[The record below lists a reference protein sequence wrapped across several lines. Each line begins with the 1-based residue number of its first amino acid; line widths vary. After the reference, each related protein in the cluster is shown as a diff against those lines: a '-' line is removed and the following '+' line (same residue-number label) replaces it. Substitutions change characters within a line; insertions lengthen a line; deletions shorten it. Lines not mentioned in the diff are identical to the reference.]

1 MLKLGEYSTFSDE
14 EVMQDVVSGYEVD
27 EGLVSKFEILVALL
41 DYGSYEGSSYF
52 ILRDKAT
59 GVFYENVAGHCS
71 CYGFEGQW
79 EPKETTVTYLKSAHC
94 PYGHEE
100 QVKAFIETL

>member
-1 MLKLGEYSTFSDE
+1 MLKLGEYVSFSDE
-14 EVMQDVVSGYEVD
+14 EVMQDIISSYEVD
-27 EGLVSKFEILVALL
+27 DGLVSKFEILVAEL

-59 GVFYENVAGHCS
+59 GVYYENVAGHCS

-79 EPKETTVTYLKSAHC
+79 EPKETTVTYLQSEHC
-94 PYGHEE
+94 PYGRDE
-100 QVKAFIETL
+100 QVKALMNTL